1 MKLRNIVISLLATAS
16 VFALALT
23 ADDFKRE
30 RGGPND
36 AVKNSF
42 EGKAPP
48 AMEFDGW
55 SNLPHVSKVP
65 KAWSDFKGKVVLID
79 FWAHWCGPCRASV
92 PKMNELYKKFESKGL
107 VIVAVHS
114 DKDTEKGQQAIADTG
129 MHFPVAFDTKGKLMK
144 TLGCDSYPDYVLI
157 DRKGVIRVVDLAN
170 GDVPRAVEALI
181 NEK

>member
-1 MKLRNIVISLLATAS
+1 MKLRNVVISLLATAS
-16 VFALALT
+16 VLAFAIT

-30 RGGPND
+30 RGGKGD
-36 AVKNSF
+36 EVKNSF
-42 EGKAPP
+42 EGRALP

-55 SNLPHVSKVP
+55 LNIDKTP
-65 KAWSDFKGKVVLID
+65 KSWDDLKGKVVLID
-79 FWAHWCGPCRASV
+79 FWAHWCGPCRAAV
-92 PKMNELYKKFESKGL
+92 PKMNELYKKFADKGL

-114 DKDTEKGQQAIADTG
+114 DKDAEKGKAAVSETK
-129 MHFPVAFDTKGKLMK
+129 MEFPVAFDIQGKLMK